1 VPGQRRGA
9 LRFGKDAPRRV
20 LALPATHFWVLPAWL
35 KGEPEHLRS
44 MALLHLE
51 RLGVKTNDDEASVQ
65 VRSIAEK
72 EGAHLA
78 RILALKD
85 QPVPLTDTT
94 RLPDEVTL
102 HALCYPLVQSS
113 ITIFRELGRLVVAIT
128 SGAQLIYCTP
138 LFRQHLDDH
147 ALAS

>member
-1 VPGQRRGA
+1 
-9 LRFGKDAPRRV
+9 
-20 LALPATHFWVLPAWL
+20 
-35 KGEPEHLRS
+35 

-94 RLPDEVTL
+94 VPAR
-102 HALCYPLVQSS
+102 
-113 ITIFRELGRLVVAIT
+113 
-128 SGAQLIYCTP
+128 
-138 LFRQHLDDH
+138 
-147 ALAS
+147 